1 MTENATVSLRKGPN
15 DWHGRIVRARHTPRE
30 LFTDSRPERWEYRFA
45 NGYGASVIRGQYTY
59 GGSEGKW
66 EMAVLDSN
74 ADILYNTP
82 VIPGEDVLGWL
93 TDEQVE
99 QLLERIS
106 ELTPETIQA
115 FREEQRL
122 EELRTQARSVTR
134 QVRELLAENREA
146 FAQCSQ
152 IAQSAFR
159 DLEELTLTIIESEED

>member
-1 MTENATVSLRKGPN
+1 
-15 DWHGRIVRARHTPRE
+15 
-30 LFTDSRPERWEYRFA
+30 
-45 NGYGASVIRGQYTY
+45 
-59 GGSEGKW
+59 
-66 EMAVLDSN
+66 MAVLDSN
-74 ADILYNTP
+74 GDILYNTP

-115 FREEQRL
+115 FREEERL
-122 EELRTQARSVTR
+122 KELRTQTRSVTR
-134 QVRELLAENREA
+134 QIRELLAENREA
-146 FAQCSQ
+146 FAQCGQ